1 LRLFLITLPVA
12 LFLAAY
18 FESLEVF
25 PKGFP
30 HQGGTVALHSPCG
43 PIRGL
48 QKALIENNLDS
59 FHMWTPLHSILHTQF
74 SASTIWED
82 WGPGKYPARKGVKK
96 LATADE
102 LKRRNLRAS
111 DVKRCAVPERIKL
124 REEAQEKGFAGRGP
138 ALQFFGRRYLNES
151 DKTANIQ
158 LRTKW
163 FALGGIPIVPLASY
177 RFKCTGTPSK
187 WFGGDT
193 EQRVINRVPLN
204 WHQVFLT
211 WAKTAIFILLVFL
224 LAVGFFWYQE
234 HRRR

>member
-48 QKALIENNLDS
+48 QKALIENNL
-59 FHMWTPLHSILHTQF
+59 
-74 SASTIWED
+74 ED

-102 LKRRNLRAS
+102 L
-111 DVKRCAVPERIKL
+111 
-124 REEAQEKGFAGRGP
+124 
-138 ALQFFGRRYLNES
+138 
-151 DKTANIQ
+151 
-158 LRTKW
+158 
-163 FALGGIPIVPLASY
+163 
-177 RFKCTGTPSK
+177 
-187 WFGGDT
+187 
-193 EQRVINRVPLN
+193 
-204 WHQVFLT
+204 
-211 WAKTAIFILLVFL
+211 
-224 LAVGFFWYQE
+224 
-234 HRRR
+234 